1 MAKFDLTNQNISK
14 TFQNIVQITGSSP
27 NLFDLTG
34 NPID

>member
-27 NLFDLTG
+27 NLLDFQLNQTD
-34 NPID
+34 